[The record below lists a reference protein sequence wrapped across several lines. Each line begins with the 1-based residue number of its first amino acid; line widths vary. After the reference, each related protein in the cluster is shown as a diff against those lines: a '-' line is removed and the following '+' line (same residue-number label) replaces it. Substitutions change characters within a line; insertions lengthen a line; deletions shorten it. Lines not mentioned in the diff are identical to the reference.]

1 MHLALIDVSSG
12 LHKLNKG
19 WTIPSFTFGQDSFD
33 VYHKRL
39 QTSTCQVWQDTFN
52 KGGNCKFQNIKKV
65 LVEFIEQEEA
75 GCYLNPFDKTRR
87 KE

>member
-1 MHLALIDVSSG
+1 MYITKDCKPLPA
-12 LHKLNKG
+12 K
-19 WTIPSFTFGQDSFD
+19 FGRTHSIREGIVNF
-33 VYHKRL
+33 KI
-39 QTSTCQVWQDTFN
+39 
-52 KGGNCKFQNIKKV
+52 KKKV